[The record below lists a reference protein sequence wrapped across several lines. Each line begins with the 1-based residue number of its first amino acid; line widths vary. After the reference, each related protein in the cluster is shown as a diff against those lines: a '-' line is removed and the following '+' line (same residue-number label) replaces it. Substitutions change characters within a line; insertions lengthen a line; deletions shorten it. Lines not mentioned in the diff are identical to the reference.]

1 MPDLTEFSKLLQP
14 LGLKEGDWCLH
25 MENQPWNQ
33 HPHVARI
40 QFAETAR
47 AKIPDL
53 SCLSGCPGAG
63 SSPVEAESMCLH
75 SLRMTLNAD
84 KDRLL
89 GEIEPHHARMNV
101 IRPLVAK
108 LLFSLL

>member
-1 MPDLTEFSKLLQP
+1 MPDLTEFSELFQP
-14 LGLKEGDWCLH
+14 LGLKEWEWCLH
-25 MENQPWNQ
+25 MENQPWNH

-63 SSPVEAESMCLH
+63 STLVEAEAMCLH
-75 SLRMTLNAD
+75 SLRMSLNAD

-89 GEIEPHHARMNV
+89 REIEAHHARMNV
-101 IRPLVAK
+101 VRPLVAK
-108 LLFSLL
+108 LLLTR

>member
-1 MPDLTEFSKLLQP
+1 MPDLTAFSELFQP

-25 MENQPWNQ
+25 MENQPWNP

-40 QFAETAR
+40 QFTQAAR

-53 SCLSGCPGAG
+53 LCLSGCPGAG
-63 SSPVEAESMCLH
+63 SISVEAEAMCLH
-75 SLRMTLNAD
+75 SLRMSLNAD

-89 GEIEPHHARMNV
+89 GEIEAHHARMNV
-101 IRPLVAK
+101 VRPLVAK
-108 LLFSLL
+108 LLLTW